1 MHHAEVNANKRSFP
15 VRASSTLTKEGI
27 SVILWSWNQ
36 SQSKIMS
43 VRLSA
48 CLAHWGFI
56 CWFVCLIFVFLV
68 HHVSQTALSTQ
79 FQTCFFPPRQ
89 FDFLSGEK
97 VCWNSNQVLYQV
109 IPKHLIN
116 KQQETRLTWIVW
128 PSAFLKHRLWAR
140 FPAGRSKLKTANFR
154 EAVTGASQCLSKP
167 NQWEPGVTFVCE
179 S

>member
-1 MHHAEVNANKRSFP
+1 MHHAEVNANKRLFP

-36 SQSKIMS
+36 SQSNIMS
-43 VRLSA
+43 VRLFA

-68 HHVSQTALSTQ
+68 HYVSQTALSTQ
-79 FQTCFFPPRQ
+79 FQTPSPSLQ
-89 FDFLSGEK
+89 TVWFLERGK

-116 KQQETRLTWIVW
+116 KQQKTRRGSFGLLHFWSIGCE
-128 PSAFLKHRLWAR
+128 HD
-140 FPAGRSKLKTANFR
+140 FPPD
-154 EAVTGASQCLSKP
+154 VP
-167 NQWEPGVTFVCE
+167 N
-179 S
+179 